1 DGSRFD
7 NVGQSKQ
14 GNILQQLNSQ
24 NYQVVL
30 KEKNESIRKYKEH
43 AFMIADVESTE
54 QEDRLEFLRENINRV
69 NRESSV
75 KLNQLLL
82 DEFSNLK
89 IKYEEAQLEGKP
101 VKRLLNIADMEGL
114 KPFHWGYHFDQIIA
128 KGGFDIILGNPPWEV
143 FKPQAKEFF
152 AEYSDIVTKNKM
164 DIKTFDKQQK
174 QLLENPEIANAWLEY
189 QSQYPHVSLYYRSA
203 EQYKNQISV
212 VNGKKQGTDIN
223 LYK

>member
-1 DGSRFD
+1 
-7 NVGQSKQ
+7 
-14 GNILQQLNSQ
+14 

-82 DEFSNLK
+82 DEFNNLK

-101 VKRLLNIADMEGL
+101 VKRLLNIADMERL

-152 AEYSDIVTKNKM
+152 
-164 DIKTFDKQQK
+164 
-174 QLLENPEIANAWLEY
+174 
-189 QSQYPHVSLYYRSA
+189 
-203 EQYKNQISV
+203 
-212 VNGKKQGTDIN
+212 
-223 LYK
+223 